1 MPIQWQLTILN
12 SDALCMLHILMTPKF
27 HDNKIMY
34 NKYLVVLHVFSRLNQ
49 GTSASDACVKS

>member
-1 MPIQWQLTILN
+1 MQLSILN

-34 NKYLVVLHVFSRLNQ
+34 RYNKYLVVLHVFSRLNQ
-49 GTSASDACVKS
+49 GTSASDVCVKL

>member
-1 MPIQWQLTILN
+1 MQLSILN
-12 SDALCMLHILMTPKF
+12 SDELCMLHILMTPKF

-49 GTSASDACVKS
+49 GTSASDVCVKL